1 MRSFRGISA
10 AAGLLAFASSLPAQ
24 ATLGVFE
31 HGNGIKSMGMGG
43 VGYSFAEETT
53 ALAANPA
60 HAISLGNRYDIGV
73 DVFVAE
79 ASAAYEGN
87 AAGPDETY
95 LSDGRSWYAI
105 PQGGYSRRLS
115 DQWAMGVTVLSA
127 GLGASYDGSPY
138 ARFGGSN
145 RAELQLASSGAIWA
159 LAYRATP
166 DQSLG
171 ISLNTGYQVLAIRG
185 LEFLASSEVSVAPDK
200 VNAQGKDGALTLG
213 FSLGWQGRLTPFLSA
228 GLAYRSKNWTERHK
242 GYEGLIP
249 GGGRLELPSIY
260 GGGITL
266 TPAPNWTLVLDV
278 QRYNYRDE
286 TAFRNR
292 INKLSQG
299 EKLGSRDGPGFGFQ
313 DQNAYKLGIAWQATP
328 SLTLRGGYVL
338 ASKIVEPSETLFGFL
353 ACLTTTSQYAVGA
366 TYAMRQWEV
375 SGLLYDV
382 PKKTVHGDGSIP
394 EAFGG
399 GEANVSDKLV
409 GFGLSLGRRF

>member
-1 MRSFRGISA
+1 MRVLRAASA
-10 AAGLLAFASSLPAQ
+10 LGLLALIPCLPAQ

-53 ALAANPA
+53 VLAANPA

-73 DVFVAE
+73 DVFIAE
-79 ASAAYEGN
+79 ASATYEGN
-87 AAGPDETY
+87 AAGPDERF

-105 PQGGYSRRLS
+105 PQGGYSRTLS
-115 DQWAMGVTVLSA
+115 PKWAMGVTVLSA

-138 ARFGGSN
+138 ARFGGSD
-145 RAELQLASSGAIWA
+145 RAELQLASSGAVIA

-171 ISLNTGYQVLAIRG
+171 ISINPGYQVLAIKG
-185 LEFLASSEVSVAPDK
+185 LEFLTSPEVSIAPDK
-200 VNAQGKDGALTLG
+200 VTGQGKDGALTLG
-213 FSLGWQGRLTPFLSA
+213 FSVGWQGRLTPFLSA
-228 GLAYRSKNWTERHK
+228 GLAYRSKNWTQRHK
-242 GYEGLIP
+242 EYEGLIP

-266 TPAPNWTLVLDV
+266 TPAPNWSLVLDV

-286 TAFRNR
+286 TSFRNT
-292 INKLSQG
+292 ISKLAQG
-299 EKLGSRDGPGFGFQ
+299 QKLGSKDGPGFGFQ
-313 DQNAYKLGIAWQATP
+313 DQNAYKFGVAWQATP
-328 SLTLRGGYVL
+328 RLMLRGGYVL

-353 ACLTTTSQYAVGA
+353 ACLTTTTQYAVGA
-366 TYAMRQWEV
+366 TYAMQQWEV
-375 SGLLYDV
+375 SGLLYNV
-382 PKKTVHGDGSIP
+382 PKKTVRGEGSIP
-394 EAFGG
+394 DAFGG